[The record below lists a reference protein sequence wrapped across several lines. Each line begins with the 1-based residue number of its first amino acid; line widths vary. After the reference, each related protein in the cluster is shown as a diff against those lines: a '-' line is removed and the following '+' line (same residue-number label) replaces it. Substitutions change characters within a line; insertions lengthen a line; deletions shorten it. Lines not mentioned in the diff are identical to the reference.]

1 MGDPITKISTPI
13 SLDYSYTPGR
23 AASRF
28 LRGIADRKIVGERCP
43 ECSNV
48 YVPPR
53 GVCPRCGVA
62 TAEEVPIKPTGTI
75 TTFCVVN
82 VPFTGQAVECPYVSA
97 SILLDGADISI
108 MHLIQEVAADEVR
121 MGMRVEAVWVD
132 ESEMKPT
139 LESIKYFRPT
149 GEPDVPFQ
157 KVIATIEG
165 AD

>member
-1 MGDPITKISTPI
+1 MSDPITKIATPI

-23 AASRF
+23 AVSRF
-28 LRGIADRKIVGERCP
+28 LRGIAQRKIVGERCP
-43 ECSNV
+43 ECTNV
-48 YVPPR
+48 YVPPK
-53 GVCPRCGVA
+53 GACARCGVA
-62 TAEEVPIKPTGTI
+62 TSEEVQIKPTGTI
-75 TTFCVVN
+75 TTYCVVN

-97 SILLDGADISI
+97 SIVLDGADIPI
-108 MHLIQEVAADEVR
+108 MHLIQEVAAEEVR

-139 LESIKYFRPT
+139 VESIKYFRPT

-157 KVIATIEG
+157 EVIATIEG

>member
-1 MGDPITKISTPI
+1 MSEPIKTIATPI

-28 LRGIADRKIVGERCP
+28 LRGIAQRKIVGERCP

-53 GVCPRCGVA
+53 GACPRCGVA
-62 TAEEVPIKPTGTI
+62 TTEEIPIKHTGTI
-75 TTFCVVN
+75 TTFCIVN

-97 SILLDGADISI
+97 SIVLDGADIPI
-108 MHLIQEVAADEVR
+108 MHLIQEIAAEEVR

-132 ESEMKPT
+132 DDEMGPT

-149 GEPDVPFQ
+149 DEPDVPFQ
-157 KVIATIEG
+157 KVVAAIEG

>member
-1 MGDPITKISTPI
+1 MSDAITKIDTPI
-13 SLDYSYTPGR
+13 SLNYSYTPGR
-23 AASRF
+23 AVSRF
-28 LRGIADRKIVGERCP
+28 LRGIAERKIVGERCP

-53 GVCPRCGVA
+53 GACARCGVA
-62 TAEEVPIKPTGTI
+62 TTEEVPIKPTGTI
-75 TTFCVVN
+75 TTFCIVN

-97 SILLDGADISI
+97 SIVLDGADIPI
-108 MHLIQEVAADEVR
+108 MHLIQEVAAEEVR

-139 LESIKYFRPT
+139 VESIKYFRPT

-157 KVIATIEG
+157 EVIATIEG